1 MLSQSPRPIVIAF
14 VKSALYDGSEGE
26 GEGVGEGEGEG
37 EGMGAG
43 EGEGKG
49 VDEGG
54 LYGIEEEGSDGR
66 SGPHHGSDSDGDS
79 DSGLG
84 NLDEV
89 AGALWQ
95 DNNTPPSSSQAAAPL
110 ALSQAAAPFVR
121 AVARTRTSSASP
133 VMWHEEETEAKGVV
147 FDSNKWRPVQHDQES
162 PSVPPAPVSVPA
174 AAAPHSPIFVPGW
187 MPLPVAGLL
196 GNATSV
202 AQRVWQ
208 RFAVGPWTWATAVWQ
223 RFAPR
228 AVVDHSS
235 ARPASP
241 TRRTASSRPEVD
253 VKRRAGGEGRR

>member
-1 MLSQSPRPIVIAF
+1 MKSP
-14 VKSALYDGSEGE
+14 LYDGSESEGEGE
-26 GEGVGEGEGEG
+26 GEGVGKG
-37 EGMGAG
+37 EGMGTG
-43 EGEGKG
+43 EDEGEGVG
-49 VDEGG
+49 EGG

-66 SGPHHGSDSDGDS
+66 SKPHHGSDSDGDS
-79 DSGLG
+79 DCDLG

-95 DNNTPPSSSQAAAPL
+95 DNKPLPSSSQAAAPL
-110 ALSQAAAPFVR
+110 AFSQAAAPFAR

-133 VMWHEEETEAKGVV
+133 VMWHEEETEEKGVV

-162 PSVPPAPVSVPA
+162 PSVPPAPVSAPAA

-223 RFAPR
+223 RFAPQALGDR
-228 AVVDHSS
+228 SS

-241 TRRTASSRPEVD
+241 TTRPAPSSPETA
-253 VKRRAGGEGRR
+253 VKRGAGGEGSR